1 MAYKRKRTGGKT
13 PKVYK
18 RATKKRRFAGR
29 AGIARVVSKMMNRN
43 IETKE
48 SQERANFG
56 TNIQNC
62 QHNNILLLQNLQRGA
77 VYNMFTN
84 SNGAGDSMAANL
96 GQRIGD
102 QIMLKGV
109 SIKMMLENPVDRSN
123 THYRIMVI
131 RGAKGETFDR
141 NSLFKGKSDN
151 KMLDVIN
158 NERFT
163 VVAQKIVNLKAA
175 NGTANSITLVGQP
188 GTSVHAGMATRLVSM
203 WIPGSKFGKGGNIQ
217 YENAS
222 SSQVKF
228 YDYRICILCYDWFGT
243 PQDANTVG
251 KVNDL
256 ISTLYF
262 KDA

>member
-1 MAYKRKRTGGKT
+1 
-13 PKVYK
+13 
-18 RATKKRRFAGR
+18 
-29 AGIARVVSKMMNRN
+29 MNRN

-56 TNIQNC
+56 TTIQNC
-62 QHNNILLLQNLQRGA
+62 SHNNILLLQNLNRSA
-77 VYNMFTN
+77 PFNMFIVA
-84 SNGAGDSMAANL
+84 NGAGDPMTANL

-109 SIKMMLENPVDRSN
+109 SIKMMLENPADRSN
-123 THYRIMVI
+123 TYYRIMVI

-141 NSLFKGKSDN
+141 TTLFKGKSDN

-158 NERFT
+158 NERFSII
-163 VVAQKIVNLKAA
+163 AQKIVNLKAA
-175 NGTANSITLVGQP
+175 NGTASSISLTGVP
-188 GTSVHAGMATRLVSM
+188 GNIVNAGTATRLVTM
-203 WIPGSKFGKGGNIQ
+203 WIPGSKFGRGGNIQ

-243 PQDANTVG
+243 PQDVNVVG

-256 ISTLYF
+256 ISTMYF